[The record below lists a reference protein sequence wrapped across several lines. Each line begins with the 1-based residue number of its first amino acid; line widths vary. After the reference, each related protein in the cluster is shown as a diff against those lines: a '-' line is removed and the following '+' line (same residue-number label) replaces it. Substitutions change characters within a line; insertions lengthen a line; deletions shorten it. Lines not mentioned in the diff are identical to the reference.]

1 MRSCTYT
8 YYPGCALHS
17 SAKEYDISTRLVRE
31 ESGIKL
37 REIDGWNYCG
47 ASSAH
52 STSHLL
58 SVDLPA
64 RELQTTE
71 QMRLPLMTG
80 SAMYFSRLKY
90 AVYELADRANLDL
103 VKKLLSKDD
112 FELPVLYFTQ
122 LLGHVL
128 GFSSKQLLLNK
139 HFTNPL
145 PILRE
150 RGLA

>member
-1 MRSCTYT
+1 M
-8 YYPGCALHS
+8 
-17 SAKEYDISTRLVRE
+17 I
-31 ESGIKL
+31 
-37 REIDGWNYCG
+37 
-47 ASSAH
+47 
-52 STSHLL
+52 
-58 SVDLPA
+58 
-64 RELQTTE
+64 
-71 QMRLPLMTG
+71 G

-90 AVYELADRANLDL
+90 AVYELADRANPDL
-103 VKKLLSKDD
+103 VKKLLSKND

>member
-1 MRSCTYT
+1 M
-8 YYPGCALHS
+8 
-17 SAKEYDISTRLVRE
+17 I
-31 ESGIKL
+31 
-37 REIDGWNYCG
+37 
-47 ASSAH
+47 
-52 STSHLL
+52 
-58 SVDLPA
+58 
-64 RELQTTE
+64 
-71 QMRLPLMTG
+71 G

-90 AVYELADRANLDL
+90 AAYELADRANLDL
-103 VKKLLSKDD
+103 VKELLSKDD

-122 LLGHVL
+122 LLGLAL